1 MALTV
6 KTFGSMN
13 EAAAALAWDRT
24 VRFIFGGTL
33 LMRAIKEGD
42 TSIGTLVRST
52 DPGYRQIR
60 SDPSRIV
67 GNNGDGVFQ
76 GAFDALKR
84 QFGG

>member
-13 EAAAALAWDRT
+13 EAAAALASDRT
-24 VRFIFGGTL
+24 ARF
-33 LMRAIKEGD
+33 MRAISVGD
-42 TSIGTLVRST
+42 TWTGTLVRST
-52 DPGYRQIR
+52 DSGYREIR

-67 GNNGDGVFQ
+67 VNFGNGVFQ
-76 GAFDALKR
+76 GGFDALKR

>member
-1 MALTV
+1 MELTV

-13 EAAAALAWDRT
+13 EAALASDRT
-24 VRFIFGGTL
+24 ARFISGGTL
-33 LMRAIKEGD
+33 LVRAIKEGD
-42 TSIGTLVRST
+42 TSIGTLVRFT

-67 GNNGDGVFQ
+67 GNIGGGVFQ
-76 GAFDALKR
+76 GGFDALKR